1 MSLTEQTVH
10 KNRSL
15 LAFTSQ
21 FGITVTAPSA
31 AAAAAEDED
40 GNGSGDDAVV
50 RL

>member
-1 MSLTEQTVH
+1 MH

-31 AAAAAEDED
+31 AAAAEDED